1 MLSRIEFIMKKEEIK
16 KLTERYPF
24 LLPRDWTGEIMNYY
38 DSDDDLEFD
47 ANELADL
54 FLELAKNPKD
64 VNELYTFSYKYIPS
78 VYMSNKDRDLL
89 VDLAF
94 EFVMDD
100 LKHKRK

>member
-1 MLSRIEFIMKKEEIK
+1 MS
-16 KLTERYPF
+16 
-24 LLPRDWTGEIMNYY
+24 YY

-64 VNELYTFSYKYIPS
+64 VNELYTFSYEYISS
-78 VYMSNKDRDLL
+78 VDISNRDRDLL

-94 EFVMDD
+94 DFVMDE
-100 LKHKRK
+100 LKHRRKK

>member
-1 MLSRIEFIMKKEEIK
+1 MS
-16 KLTERYPF
+16 
-24 LLPRDWTGEIMNYY
+24 YY

-64 VNELYTFSYKYIPS
+64 VNELYTFSYSYIPS
-78 VYMSNKDRDLL
+78 GDMSDRDRNLL

-94 EFVMDD
+94 DFVRDE
-100 LKHKRK
+100 LKYRRKK